1 MAVDLLLL
9 LGEGRRREPRRLAAE
24 VPVALLLL
32 EEGRRHEPR
41 ELAAPLVLLPLL
53 RGGGDTNPANSLRRC
68 AACSAAA
75 GRGTTTPR
83 PGAASVWRSTP
94 PSRRCLQARRSRT
107 RCPPGRPCRRCP
119 PQHTSSSAAVPAV
132 SPLLCFLGTVAVG
145 RGRRVSS
152 ERLPYGQ

>member
-1 MAVDLLLL
+1 MPVALLLLL

-107 RCPPGRPCRRCP
+107 LPARPPVSTMPTPAHTAQCGCARRL
-119 PQHTSSSAAVPAV
+119 AAVV
-132 SPLLCFLGTVAVG
+132 LL
-145 RGRRVSS
+145 RHSS
-152 ERLPYGQ
+152 GGQRPKG

>member
-1 MAVDLLLL
+1 MPVALLLLL

-68 AACSAAA
+68 AACSAGA

-83 PGAASVWRSTP
+83 PGGRFCMAKCAAISPVFAGTAKSDALPARPPVSAMPTP
-94 PSRRCLQARRSRT
+94 AHIVQCGCSRRL
-107 RCPPGRPCRRCP
+107 
-119 PQHTSSSAAVPAV
+119 AAVVLP
-132 SPLLCFLGTVAVG
+132 
-145 RGRRVSS
+145 RHSS
-152 ERLPYGQ
+152 GGQRPKG

>member
-9 LGEGRRREPRRLAAE
+9 LREGRRREPRRLAAE
-24 VPVALLLL
+24 MPVALLLL

-53 RGGGDTNPANSLRRC
+53 RGSDDTNPANSLRRC

-83 PGAASVWRSTP
+83 PGGALLHGEVRRHLAGVCRHAKSDAARQAARVDDAHPSTHRPVRLFP
-94 PSRRCLQARRSRT
+94 PSRRGCAS
-107 RCPPGRPCRRCP
+107 
-119 PQHTSSSAAVPAV
+119 
-132 SPLLCFLGTVAVG
+132 
-145 RGRRVSS
+145 
-152 ERLPYGQ
+152 